1 MSSTSDASSLAVVEK
16 TFGVLFI
23 GFVIS
28 MIGYGFTFFQTYLY
42 FNRYDKDSF
51 GLKAAVAMLWTLDTI
66 SSGLMSQSVYYYLV
80 TTFPYGTQ
88 MTDATRTFCVETLFS
103 ALSIF
108 MVQLFYS
115 TRVWKLGGS
124 VFSVFPICLLAT
136 VGFGLEIAVSALMFV
151 NPEFEHLYAPSVKP
165 VVAAAQ
171 TIVFGA
177 AVYTVGAL
185 TFFCQWADNTPI
197 QGWFNQ
203 VKALCFSHGL
213 VAAAMQLSYLIA
225 FVASPTYFI
234 WIPFHLLTTKLFIN
248 CLLFMLNSRQ
258 SYHGHGLDHEDSST
272 SSPSNSHVITTKRK
286 GKADVHYN
294 IPDTR
299 TPINIEVAR
308 TVEHAVDERK
318 AKASG
323 DSTYDDEITEF
334 DFQIHKNEFAVKAS

>member
-1 MSSTSDASSLAVVEK
+1 MSSASDASSLAVVEK

-23 GFVIS
+23 GFVIA

-42 FNRYDKDSF
+42 FNRYEKDSF
-51 GLKAAVAMLWTLDTI
+51 GLKAAVAILWTLDTV

-80 TTFPYGTQ
+80 TTFPYGTE
-88 MTDATRTFCVETLFS
+88 MTDATKTLCVEMLSS

-108 MVQLFYS
+108 IVQLFYS
-115 TRVWKLGGS
+115 TRVWKLGGG
-124 VFSVFPICLLAT
+124 VFSVLPICLLAT
-136 VGFGLEIAVSALMFV
+136 VGFGLEIAMSALMFA
-151 NPEFEHLYAPSVKP
+151 NPQFEHLYAPSVKP
-165 VVAAAQ
+165 IVTAAQ
-171 TIVFGA
+171 AIVFCA
-177 AVYTVGAL
+177 AIYTVGAL
-185 TFFCQWADNTPI
+185 TFFCQWGDNTPI

-203 VKALCFSHGL
+203 VKALCLSHGL
-213 VAAAMQLSYLIA
+213 VAAAMHLSYLIA

-234 WIPFHLLTTKLFIN
+234 WIPFHLLTSKLFIN

-272 SSPSNSHVITTKRK
+272 SSPSNSHMVTTKRK
-286 GKADVHYN
+286 GINAGVHYN

-318 AKASG
+318 TKASG
-323 DSTYDDEITEF
+323 DSGSDDEEITGF
-334 DFQIHKNEFAVKAS
+334 DFHIHKN

>member
-1 MSSTSDASSLAVVEK
+1 MSSASDVSSLAVVEK

-23 GFVIS
+23 GFVIA

-51 GLKAAVAMLWTLDTI
+51 GLKAAVAILWTLDTV

-80 TTFPYGTQ
+80 TTFPYGTE
-88 MTDATRTFCVETLFS
+88 MTDATKTLCVEMLSS

-108 MVQLFYS
+108 IVQLFYS
-115 TRVWKLGGS
+115 TRVWKLGGGI
-124 VFSVFPICLLAT
+124 FSVLPICLLAT
-136 VGFGLEIAVSALMFV
+136 VGFGLEIALMFAS
-151 NPEFEHLYAPSVKP
+151 PQFEHLYAPSVKP
-165 VVAAAQ
+165 IVAAAQ
-171 TIVFGA
+171 AIVFCA
-177 AVYTVGAL
+177 AIYTVGAL

-203 VKALCFSHGL
+203 VKALCLSHGL

-234 WIPFHLLTTKLFIN
+234 WIPFHLLTSKLFIN

-258 SYHGHGLDHEDSST
+258 AYHGHGLDHEDSST
-272 SSPSNSHVITTKRK
+272 SLPSNSHMVTTKRK
-286 GKADVHYN
+286 GINAGVHYN

-323 DSTYDDEITEF
+323 DSGSDDEEIVSYLRYLLTA
-334 DFQIHKNEFAVKAS
+334 D